1 MPGTCAGVYSHTG
14 EKAWKGDAAMKRYML
29 VFAALMLLMM
39 PVVVGAD
46 DKGWVPPEW
55 SPTPPSRP
63 SVDVVQLVQMLVAK
77 GVISDQEYAQLTHP
91 QPSAAARPEHARAWT
106 WQEIDRNPVRS
117 SR

>member
-1 MPGTCAGVYSHTG
+1 
-14 EKAWKGDAAMKRYML
+14 MKRYIIL
-29 VFAALMLLMM
+29 VLAALVLLTV

-46 DKGWVPPEW
+46 DQGWLPPEW
-55 SPTPPSRP
+55 HPTPSSRQ